1 MSKPLTS
8 GLTPSAPASTPP
20 PRLDPRAVFACS
32 PGNYPWDH
40 WARWARARGLRPA
53 LADLGRETIR
63 EAFQHGWEDRLM
75 SLCGWRDHGRRML
88 HLALRSPEVARK
100 RWYRLLSTDGGR
112 VHFDPRTGEWRLR
125 H

>member
-1 MSKPLTS
+1 
-8 GLTPSAPASTPP
+8 
-20 PRLDPRAVFACS
+20 
-32 PGNYPWDH
+32 
-40 WARWARARGLRPA
+40 
-53 LADLGRETIR
+53 
-63 EAFQHGWEDRLM
+63 M